1 MKKIYFILLFLF
13 ITILPTQ
20 VFAEDISFFTL
31 YEDLVGQEEIID
43 VDSIPK
49 EANKYLVYSTPFFIE
64 MEKDE
69 YLNSELPDLKLI
81 GYIDENGT
89 KYINKDS
96 KEYQDFINSKEFRQ
110 YTEPPILET
119 VISMICFILLLISH
133 YLEKRN
139 ALKYDLKGTF
149 LFCFLIIIFQVLAF
163 IYNPIIACFSVV
175 MMSLVYLAF
184 TNIKHNNPTSFI
196 GSCIMSL
203 LAFIFIVTVSI
214 PDINEA
220 TTNLEEQFK
229 TIKFIEI
236 EDNSIEG

>member
-1 MKKIYFILLFLF
+1 MKKIYFILFLF

-20 VFAEDISFFTL
+20 VFAENISFFSL
-31 YEDLVGQEEIID
+31 YEDLVEQEEILD
-43 VDSIPK
+43 TDYIPK
-49 EANKYLVYSTPFFIE
+49 EATKYLVYSAPFFIE

-96 KEYQDFINSKEFRQ
+96 KEYKDFINSKEFRQ
-110 YTEPPILET
+110 YTEPPILEA
-119 VISMICFILLLISH
+119 VISIICFILLLTSH

-149 LFCFLIIIFQVLAF
+149 LSCFLIIIFQVLAF
-163 IYNPIIACFSVV
+163 IYNPIIACFSVI
-175 MMSLVYLAF
+175 MMSLIYLAL
-184 TNIKHNNPTSFI
+184 TNIKYNNSTSFI
-196 GSCIMSL
+196 GSCIMSI

-214 PDINEA
+214 PDINK
-220 TTNLEEQFK
+220 TVTNLEEQFK
-229 TIKFIEI
+229 TIKFIEV